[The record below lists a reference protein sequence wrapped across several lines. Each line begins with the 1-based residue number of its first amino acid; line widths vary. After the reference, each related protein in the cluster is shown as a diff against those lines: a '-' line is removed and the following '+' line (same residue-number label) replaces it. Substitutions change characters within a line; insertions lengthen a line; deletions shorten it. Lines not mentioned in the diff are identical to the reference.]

1 MKLEITNAF
10 LKDLT
15 KALRKEVVPSF
26 YCEIHNIEI
35 SFIEGCLFTL
45 EIAWGDDTHNI
56 HHNTKIYFGDDAN
69 IDYIRGMFAQCVH
82 CEEENYEYHI

>member
-15 KALRKEVVPSF
+15 KALRKEVCPSF

-35 SFIEGCLFTL
+35 SFIEGGFYTF
-45 EIAWGDDTHNI
+45 EIAWGNNKSNI
-56 HHNTKIYFGDDAN
+56 HHSAKIYFGDDAN

-82 CEEENYEYHI
+82 FEEEIL

>member
-1 MKLEITNAF
+1 MNVEITNAF

-15 KALRKEVVPSF
+15 KALRKEVCPSF

-35 SFIEGCLFTL
+35 SFIEDCFYTF
-45 EIAWGDDTHNI
+45 EISWGNATSNI
-56 HHNTKIYFGDDAN
+56 HHNTTIYFGDDAN

-82 CEEENYEYHI
+82 CEEEKL